1 MSSSEQ
7 QGGKNGLVLAILAAT
22 QFLMTVDATVMN
34 VSIANLVEDLDTS
47 VTAIQGVITT
57 YTLVMAAFMITGG
70 KFGDILGRKRAYR
83 IGLIVYAAGSFTTA
97 ISPTVGV
104 LLVGWSILEGLG
116 AVLIMPTIVA
126 LIAGNFTGRARASAY
141 GTIAAASA
149 VAIAVGPIIGGFVT
163 ANFSWRW
170 VFIAEVFI
178 AFGLLALSTKI
189 ADVEADETPKLDGV
203 GVLLSA
209 TGLAALVF
217 GVLQTSSWG
226 WVVPRVPEG
235 PDATAQFLNLSLS
248 FWFVIGG
255 FLLLWGFMLWLRRR
269 KDAGREPLVDP
280 DLFAVRQLRAGLS
293 TLGLQFVITNGLFF
307 TVPLFLSIVLGLSA
321 FETGLRLLP
330 LSIALV
336 VVAPAVPKLAPH
348 ASPRS
353 IVRIGLGLILL
364 ALLLLA
370 SLFSDDADSSIVTI
384 PFVLV
389 GAGFGMLASQLGNVI
404 VSAVSVDRS
413 SEVGGL
419 QYTAQN
425 LGASLGTALVGA
437 VVIGGLGTLIVE
449 DLAQNETVDE
459 AFVEEV
465 GVELQGGIQFLSDDQ
480 LADGLAS
487 TDLTEEEQ
495 AAILDANSRARI
507 DALRKGMVVLA
518 LLSVVGLFVSASL
531 PNRSLSPP
539 DDEELEDAPAS
550 A

>member
-1 MSSSEQ
+1 MSANEEQ
-7 QGGKNGLVLAILAAT
+7 RGESGLVLAILAAT

-34 VSIANLVEDLDTS
+34 VSIANLVDDLDTS
-47 VTAIQGVITT
+47 VTAVQGVITT

-97 ISPTVGV
+97 IAPTVGV
-104 LLVGWSILEGLG
+104 LLVGWSLLEGLG

-178 AFGLLALSTKI
+178 AFGLLALSTRI
-189 ADVEADETPKLDGV
+189 ADVEAAETPKLDGV

-209 TGLAALVF
+209 TGLAAVVF

-226 WVVPRVPEG
+226 WVSPRVPEG

-255 FLLLWGFMLWLRRR
+255 FVLLWGFVLWLQRR
-269 KDAGREPLVDP
+269 KETGKEPLVDP
-280 DLFAVRQLRAGLS
+280 DLFAVPQLRAGLS

-321 FETGLRLLP
+321 FETGVRLLP

-336 VVAPAVPKLAPH
+336 VVAPAVPKLAPQ
-348 ASPRS
+348 ASPRF
-353 IVRIGLGLILL
+353 IVRLGLGLILL

-370 SLFSDDADSSIVTI
+370 SMFGDDADSSIVTI

-389 GAGFGMLASQLGNVI
+389 GAGFGLLASQLGNVI
-404 VSAVSVDRS
+404 VSSVSVDRS

-449 DLAQNETVDE
+449 DLAQNETVDD

-465 GVELQGGIQFLSDDQ
+465 GVELQGGVQFLSDDQ
-480 LADGLAS
+480 LSDALAA
-487 TDLTEEEQ
+487 TDLAEEEQ
-495 AAILDANSRARI
+495 QAILDANSRARL
-507 DALRKGMVVLA
+507 DALRNGMVVLA
-518 LLSVVGLFVSASL
+518 LLSVAGLFVSGKL

-539 DDEELEDAPAS
+539 DEEELEEAPTS